1 MPEKLNVLFL
11 PHPVREDMFYPWGV
25 DVVNAVRA
33 TGNDIKVC
41 DYKADLAP
49 QFAGVDVV
57 IDVGGSAGTEE
68 MADLGAGQVRLWQ
81 ILGTGL
87 DHFEMDVW
95 RSRGIPVANC
105 PGQFSSVALAEHAMM
120 MILLLARE
128 YPRSQTNLRTGVFYE
143 PVGQELEGKR
153 LVLYGFGASGIE
165 LAKRARG
172 FGMRLFAIDIREVSD
187 EEREEL
193 GVEFA
198 GTPEDLDG
206 LLPETDVLSM
216 HLHLN
221 ATTRHCVDARRLALL
236 PSHAWLIN
244 VARGALVDEA
254 ALAGGAARR
263 ASGGRGHRRLQH
275 GAAGPRRSHH
285 APAQRD
291 RHAALL
297 RHHRR
302 HLAQARGR
310 GGHQRGTH
318 RRGPGTAVSRRQYRT
333 GVS

>member
-1 MPEKLNVLFL
+1 MPEKLKVLFL

-33 TGNDIKVC
+33 TGNDIEVC
-41 DYKADLAP
+41 DYKAELAP

-87 DHFEMDVW
+87 DHFEMDIW

-128 YPRSQTNLRTGVFYE
+128 YPRSQTNLRSGVFYE

-198 GTPEDLDG
+198 GTPADLDG

-221 ATTRHCVDARRLALL
+221 ASTRHCVDARRLALL

-254 ALAGGAARR
+254 ALAEALRDGRLAGAGIDVFSTEPPDPDDPIMHLPNVIATPHCSGTTDGTSRKRAGAAATNVARIAEGLEPLYR
-263 ASGGRGHRRLQH
+263 V
-275 GAAGPRRSHH
+275 
-285 APAQRD
+285 D
-291 RHAALL
+291 NIALE
-297 RHHRR
+297 
-302 HLAQARGR
+302 
-310 GGHQRGTH
+310 
-318 RRGPGTAVSRRQYRT
+318 
-333 GVS
+333 

>member
-1 MPEKLNVLFL
+1 MTPARSAGDGEQAASWLLQGLQGKDGLVPEKLKVLFL

-33 TGNDIKVC
+33 TGNDIEVC
-41 DYKADLAP
+41 DYKAELAP

-206 LLPETDVLSM
+206 CCRKPTCSRCICTSTRAHGTASM
-216 HLHLN
+216 
-221 ATTRHCVDARRLALL
+221 
-236 PSHAWLIN
+236 
-244 VARGALVDEA
+244 RGAWRCC
-254 ALAGGAARR
+254 RR
-263 ASGGRGHRRLQH
+263 
-275 GAAGPRRSHH
+275 
-285 APAQRD
+285 
-291 RHAALL
+291 
-297 RHHRR
+297 
-302 HLAQARGR
+302 
-310 GGHQRGTH
+310 T
-318 RRGPGTAVSRRQYRT
+318 PG
-333 GVS
+333 